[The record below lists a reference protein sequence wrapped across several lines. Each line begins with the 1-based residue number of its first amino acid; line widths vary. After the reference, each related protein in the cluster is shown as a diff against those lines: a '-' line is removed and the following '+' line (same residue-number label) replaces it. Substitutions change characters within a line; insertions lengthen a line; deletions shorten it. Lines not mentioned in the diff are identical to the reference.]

1 MWGWYN
7 QNAAGG
13 WPTGAGSVI
22 DGTASEPF
30 EYIIVNQCI
39 SFKCVYIYIYH
50 KLLLG
55 SGFWTCSKDS
65 LPSNPATPPWIL
77 VAITSHWWPLPD
89 VLHLAGSE
97 EVQVATFLIRKKL
110 PQPQYHWNREAGEG
124 TQNLGTTSFSQVL
137 IRWDFVVLPTK
148 HFQPEF
154 HWFETRIWF
163 FPRILTRGRNVPR
176 NASKLNFRRCTFSKI
191 FLFPVQFSFWSSHRA
206 TFSHDHLLP
215 YCRAAFIPLG
225 RLHDAFFG
233 FLMVIQLH

>member
-22 DGTASEPF
+22 DGTASAF
-30 EYIIVNQCI
+30 WVYHSKSMYIIQMCL
-39 SFKCVYIYIYH
+39 YH
-50 KLLLG
+50 QLLLG

-65 LPSNPATPPWIL
+65 LPSNPATPTWIL

-110 PQPQYHWNREAGEG
+110 PQPQYHWNRQAGEG

-137 IRWDFVVLPTK
+137 IRWDFVVLPWGYMR
-148 HFQPEF
+148 HSLDFSWLF
-154 HWFETRIWF
+154 NYTRLLINQWIS
-163 FPRILTRGRNVPR
+163 ILYE
-176 NASKLNFRRCTFSKI
+176 SKPGHPDNG
-191 FLFPVQFSFWSSHRA
+191 
-206 TFSHDHLLP
+206 DHCDPLLSG
-215 YCRAAFIPLG
+215 I
-225 RLHDAFFG
+225 
-233 FLMVIQLH
+233 